1 MTFDDLINKKMPED
15 EIFERAA
22 EILQENFAKYQD
34 VFVCLELGAAEGPTR
49 RAICFVRAVRFYKN
63 NCPVQQH
70 ARCVFMYHCEF
81 EKVYLITRFIE
92 GCYRTTLK
100 GHFVT
105 IRADIYQNNLNEI
118 TVYKSETDR
127 VTHEQIPYDIVVG
140 AFREIS
146 AAVLEE
152 RKKAS

>member
-1 MTFDDLINKKMPED
+1 MTFDDLIFKKMPED
-15 EIFERAA
+15 EIFECAA

-49 RAICFVRAVRFYKN
+49 RSICYVSAVRFYK
-63 NCPVQQH
+63 
-70 ARCVFMYHCEF
+70 
-81 EKVYLITRFIE
+81 
-92 GCYRTTLK
+92 
-100 GHFVT
+100 
-105 IRADIYQNNLNEI
+105 NNLNEI

-146 AAVLEE
+146 AAVQEE